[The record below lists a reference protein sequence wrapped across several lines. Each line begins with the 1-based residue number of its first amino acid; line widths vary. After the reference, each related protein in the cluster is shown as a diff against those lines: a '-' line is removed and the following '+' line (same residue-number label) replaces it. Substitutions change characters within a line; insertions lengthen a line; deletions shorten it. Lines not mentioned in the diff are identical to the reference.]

1 MPLQGP
7 GPIELRAIDGELRR
21 LDALRSGLLVR
32 REALLGGLR
41 AGVRANGPAGVP
53 PAGGAPAPPPA
64 PTPADAAP
72 GTARDTLLILGGGL
86 LTLAALTFMLLSWR
100 GIGLGGRTLVLLT
113 LTAAALAA
121 PVTLL
126 RRGLNAT
133 AEVVA
138 TLGLVLLLLDAFGLH
153 RTAFPEADGLGYAAA
168 CAAAIAALWAWYG
181 RLLPEPGLRLVLPT
195 AVVVAQLAL
204 PLAALALN
212 GGPGDV
218 AWALLATAW
227 ADVALAVARRGP
239 SAGARATAWVGA
251 LVTGGLAL
259 LLAEALP
266 LGGMAAGSPAP
277 SVSGALLLAAVAPP
291 LLWAAHRRPGE
302 RALLAAGAG
311 LALLGAAGGLGRW
324 AVPAYLLPSVGLLAV
339 AWWLERRGLGG
350 RGRAS
355 MGAGLGLAA
364 AFAQGAA
371 LLWALPAVAEAA
383 WGPFAWA
390 GAAWDG
396 VPGGPA
402 RDALGPELAWSG
414 GAVTPLALGVLAAL
428 AVAVRRLGEN
438 AVLRLWAA
446 RVALPLAAATG
457 ATALLA
463 AGVGYAPTLAALVA
477 AAAGLLMAR
486 HAVAG
491 ATGLALAA
499 TATGWALAEQAA
511 TFAVLGALAAALVV
525 ARGRAVNATHRRV
538 AEAAAVLCLAGLARA
553 VPAAFEVPS
562 EWAAFAVLGVAVAA
576 VAAGVGTARARST
589 TLEGAGYAVAGWALV
604 LASGGA
610 ATASLALG
618 VCGTVA
624 TAVALRPER
633 RIPAGVAATALLS
646 AALWVRLAASEVA
659 VPEAYTLHLAV
670 AALVLGAVRRRG
682 DASVSSWRG
691 YGAGLVALFL
701 PSLVVVFSGPDG
713 ARALLLG
720 AGALAVTIVGAR
732 HRLRALLALGGAT
745 VALVAAHEWGPYLT
759 TALGLLPRWTP
770 PACAGLL
777 LLCLGATY
785 ERRMNEA
792 RRIHAT
798 WRRLD

>member
-1 MPLQGP
+1 MQ
-7 GPIELRAIDGELRR
+7 R
-21 LDALRSGLLVR
+21 LDARRSGLLAR

-41 AGVRANGPAGVP
+41 AGVRAGSPVGSPVGVP
-53 PAGGAPAPPPA
+53 LAEGAPAPTPA
-64 PTPADAAP
+64 SASADAAP
-72 GTARDTLLILGGGL
+72 GTARDTLLILGGVL

-113 LTAAALAA
+113 LTGAALAV

-133 AEVVA
+133 GEVVA
-138 TLGLVLLLLDAFGLH
+138 ALGLVLLLLDAFGLH

-168 CAAAIAALWAWYG
+168 CAAAIAALWAWYD
-181 RLLPEPGLRLVLPT
+181 RLLPDPGLRLVLPT

-204 PLAALALN
+204 PLAALALD
-212 GGPGDV
+212 GGPEDV

-227 ADVALAVARRGP
+227 ADVALAVARRRP
-239 SAGARATAWVGA
+239 SARTRATAWVSA

-259 LLAEALP
+259 LLADALP
-266 LGGMAAGSPAP
+266 LDGTAAGPQAP
-277 SVSGALLLAAVAPP
+277 SVSGALLLAGVAPP

-324 AVPAYLLPSVGLLAV
+324 EVPAYLLPSVGLLAV

-350 RGRAS
+350 QGRAS

-364 AFAQGAA
+364 AFAQGSA
-371 LLWALPAVAEAA
+371 LLWALPVVAEAA
-383 WGPFAWA
+383 WGPLEWA
-390 GAAWDG
+390 RAAWDG
-396 VPGGPA
+396 VPDGPA

-414 GAVTPLALGVLAAL
+414 GAATPLVLGVLAA
-428 AVAVRRLGEN
+428 VAAAAQRLGES

-463 AGVGYAPTLAALVA
+463 AGVGHAPTLAALVA
-477 AAAGLLMAR
+477 AAVGLLLAR
-486 HAVAG
+486 HTVAG
-491 ATGLALAA
+491 ATGLALAV
-499 TATGWALAEQAA
+499 TATGWALAEQAS
-511 TFAVLGALAAALVV
+511 TLAVLGALAAAFVV

-538 AEAAAVLCLAGLARA
+538 AEAAAVLWCAGLARA
-553 VPAAFEVPS
+553 VPAALDVPA

-576 VAAGVGTARARST
+576 VAAGAGTTRARSAAI
-589 TLEGAGYAVAGWALV
+589 EGAGYAVAGWALV

-618 VCGTVA
+618 VCGTMA

-633 RIPAGVAATALLS
+633 RFPAGVAATALLS

-682 DASVSSWRG
+682 DASVSSWHG
-691 YGAGLVALFL
+691 YGPGLVALFL
-701 PSLVVVFSGPDG
+701 PSLMAVFSAPDG
-713 ARALLLG
+713 ARALLLS
-720 AGALAVTIVGAR
+720 AGALAVTIVGAH
-732 HRLRALLALGGAT
+732 HRLGALLALGGAT
-745 VALVAAHEWGPYLT
+745 VALVAAHEWGPYIT

-785 ERRMNEA
+785 ERRVNEA
-792 RRIHAT
+792 RRIRAA
-798 WRRLD
+798 WRRMG